1 MRAGNTKQINW
12 KRARR
17 RLGYALATGA
27 MAALVGWAFVPRPV
41 PVDVGTVTRGSMI
54 VTVEEDGRTRIK
66 ERYVVSAPLAGRL
79 LRIELHPGD
88 HVEAGKT
95 VIAAIEPSDPSL
107 LDARARAEAEA
118 RLGAAKAALDQA
130 GPNLERARTA
140 HSFAAS
146 ELRRVSK
153 AFENRAATR
162 AELDAVDQKERSTHE
177 EMRAAQFALRI
188 AEFERNLAQAAL
200 SHGGEGGGT
209 GGRLR
214 FEITSPITG
223 RVLRRFQESA
233 TVVSPGSQL
242 VEMGDPADLEVEI
255 DVLSRDA
262 VRINP
267 GNRVLLED
275 WGGGAPLTA
284 RVRLVEPAAFT
295 KVSSLGVEE
304 QRVYVVADFV
314 DPPEKRTTLG
324 DAYRVEAKIIVWES
338 DRVLKVPA
346 GALLR
351 LGDEWAVFTLARGRV
366 EVRPVTLGRRNAT
379 EAEVVTGLAAGDTV
393 VQYPS
398 DRIRAG
404 IRAEPR

>member
-1 MRAGNTKQINW
+1 MNRT
-12 KRARR
+12 RARR
-17 RLGYALATGA
+17 RLGFVLATA
-27 MAALVGWAFVPRPV
+27 VIAAVVGWAFVPRPV
-41 PVDVGTVTRGSMI
+41 PVDVATVTRGPML
-54 VTVEEDGRTRIK
+54 VTVDEDGRTRIK

-88 HVEAGKT
+88 RVEAGKT

-118 RLGAAKAALDQA
+118 RLGAAKAGLDQA

-140 HSFAAS
+140 YSFAAS
-146 ELRRVSK
+146 ELRRIGK
-153 AFENRAATR
+153 AFESRAATR
-162 AELDAVDQKERSTHE
+162 AEFDAVEQRERSTHE
-177 EMRAAQFALRI
+177 EMRAAEFALRI

-200 SHGGEGGGT
+200 SHGGDGGSA
-209 GGRLR
+209 GGRFR

-233 TVVSPGSQL
+233 TVVAPGSQL
-242 VEMGDPADLEVEI
+242 VEIGDPADLEVEV

-262 VRINP
+262 VRIRP
-267 GNRVLLED
+267 GDRVLLED
-275 WGGGAPLTA
+275 WGGGGPLTA

-304 QRVYVVADFV
+304 QRAYVVADFV
-314 DPPEKRTTLG
+314 DPPEKRATLG
-324 DAYRVEAKIIVWES
+324 DAYRVEARVVVWES
-338 DRVLKVPA
+338 DNVLKVPA

-351 LGDEWAVFTLARGRV
+351 HGDDWAVFALARGRV
-366 EVRPVTLGRRNAT
+366 EVRPVTLGQRNAS
-379 EAEVVTGLAAGDTV
+379 EAQVITGLAAGDTV

-404 IRAEPR
+404 IRVKARHPQP

>member
-1 MRAGNTKQINW
+1 MQRNW
-12 KRARR
+12 ARVRR
-17 RLGYALATGA
+17 RLGFALATA
-27 MAALVGWAFVPRPV
+27 VIAAVMGWAFVPRPV
-41 PVDVGTVTRGSMI
+41 PVDVAAVSRGPMI
-54 VTVEEDGRTRIK
+54 VTVDEDGRTRIK

-88 HVEAGKT
+88 CVEAGKT

-107 LDARARAEAEA
+107 LDARAREEAEA
-118 RLGAAKAALDQA
+118 RLGAARAALDQA

-146 ELRRVSK
+146 ELRRIRK

-162 AELDAVDQKERSTHE
+162 AEFDAVEQRERTTHE
-177 EMRAAQFALRI
+177 EMRAAEFALRI

-200 SHGGEGGGT
+200 SHGGDGGVT

-214 FEITSPITG
+214 FEISSPITG

-242 VEMGDPADLEVEI
+242 VEVGDPADLEVEV

-262 VRINP
+262 VRIKP
-267 GNRVLLED
+267 GDRVLLED
-275 WGGGAPLTA
+275 WGGAAPLTA

-304 QRVYVVADFV
+304 QRAYVVADFV
-314 DPPEKRTTLG
+314 DPPEKRATLG
-324 DAYRVEAKIIVWES
+324 DAYRVEARIVVWES
-338 DRVLKVPA
+338 DNVLKVPA
-346 GALLR
+346 GALFR
-351 LGDEWAVFTLARGRV
+351 HGDDWAVFVLARGRV
-366 EVRPVTLGRRNAT
+366 EVRPVKLGQRNAS
-379 EAEVVTGLAAGDTV
+379 EAEVITGLTAGDTV

-404 IRAEPR
+404 VRVEAHRQEP